1 MATIKDIAKQAGVSI
16 ATVSRILNYDQTL
29 SVTEETRK
37 RIFETAE
44 SLNYSKFKNR
54 PHKKKTH
61 GKIAVVLWVT
71 EQEELNDL
79 YYLSIR
85 MGVENKLQ
93 AESYETVHLF
103 PNENVT
109 EKNDIDGIIAIG
121 KFSENEMKKLTMIS
135 KNIVFLDFDTFSL
148 GYDCVVTDFE
158 QAVKQVVEHFHDKG
172 IHSIGMLA
180 GKESTYDQNLA
191 LKDPRYDFFVK
202 EIKTKLNHDPESIF
216 TGSFS
221 PDSGYQ
227 LMKEAI
233 EELGDQ
239 LPQAFFVASD
249 AMAIG
254 AIRALHE
261 HNIQVPERVSLI
273 GFNDISIAK
282 FFYPPLSTVKVYTE
296 AMGELGVDLLVKKM
310 KNPLEAA
317 QRITLGTKLIIRKS
331 SL

>member
-1 MATIKDIAKQAGVSI
+1 MATIKDIANQAGVSI

-44 SLNYSKFKNR
+44 SLNYSKFKTR
-54 PHKKKTH
+54 ARKKKTD
-61 GKIAVVLWVT
+61 GKIAVVLWFT

-85 MGVENKLQ
+85 MGAENKLQ
-93 AESYETVHLF
+93 ADNYETVHLF
-103 PNENVT
+103 PNENVP

-121 KFSENEMKKLTMIS
+121 KFSEHEMKKLTAIS
-135 KNIVFLDFDTFSL
+135 KNSVFLDFDTFSF
-148 GYDCVVTDFE
+148 GFDCVVTDFK
-158 QAVKQVVEHFHDKG
+158 QAITQIVDHFLDKG
-172 IHSIGMLA
+172 IRSIGMLA
-180 GKESTYDQNLA
+180 GKEATSDQNLV
-191 LKDPRYDFFVK
+191 LQDPRYDYFVK
-202 EIKTKLNHDPESIF
+202 EMETKSTYNPDFIF
-216 TGSFS
+216 TGLFS

-233 EELGDQ
+233 TKLGDR
-239 LPQAFFVASD
+239 LPRAFFVASD

-261 HNIQVPERVSLI
+261 HGIQVPERVSLI

-296 AMGELGVDLLVKKM
+296 AMGELGVDLLIKRL
-310 KNPLEAA
+310 KNPLDVA
-317 QRITLGTKLIIRKS
+317 QRVTLGTKLIIRKS

>member
-54 PHKKKTH
+54 PHKKKSH
-61 GKIAVVLWVT
+61 GKIAIVLWVT

-121 KFSENEMKKLTMIS
+121 KFSESEIKKLTTIS
-135 KNIVFLDFDTFSL
+135 KSIVFLDFDTFAF

-158 QAVKQVVEHFHDKG
+158 QAVKQVVDHFLDKG

-180 GKESTYDQNLA
+180 GKESTYDQNLV

-202 EIKTKLNHDPESIF
+202 KIKVKLNQDSEYIF

-227 LMKEAI
+227 LMMEAI
-233 EELGDQ
+233 EKLGDQ
-239 LPQAFFVASD
+239 LPRAFFVASD

-282 FFYPPLSTVKVYTE
+282 YFYPPLSTVKVYTE
-296 AMGELGVDLLVKKM
+296 VMGELGVDLLVKQI
-310 KNPLEAA
+310 KNPLEVP
-317 QRITLGTKLIIRKS
+317 QRITLGTKLINRKS

>member
-29 SVTEETRK
+29 SVTEKTRK

-44 SLNYSKFKNR
+44 SLNYSKFKNHSR
-54 PHKKKTH
+54 KKKTY
-61 GKIAVVLWVT
+61 GKIAIVLWVT

-103 PNENVT
+103 PNENLTDVH
-109 EKNDIDGIIAIG
+109 DINGIIAIG
-121 KFSENEMKKLTMIS
+121 KFSESEIKKLTSLS
-135 KNIVFLDFDTFSL
+135 KSIVFLDFDTFSL

-158 QAVKQVVEHFHDKG
+158 QAVKQIVDYFFDKG

-180 GKESTYDQNLA
+180 GKESTYDQQLT
-191 LKDPRYDFFVK
+191 LRDPRFDFFVK
-202 EIKTKLNHDPESIF
+202 DVKTKLNQDPKYIF

-221 PDSGYQ
+221 PDSGYH
-227 LMKEAI
+227 LMTEAI
-233 EELGDQ
+233 EKLGNQ

-261 HNIQVPERVSLI
+261 NKIQVPERVSLI

-282 FFYPPLSTVKVYTE
+282 YFYPPLSTVKVYTE
-296 AMGELGVDLLVKKM
+296 SMGELGVDLLMNKI
-310 KNPLEAA
+310 KNPLEVP